1 MTSILYATKADVPVE
16 LSAYAKPYRDEQ
28 HFGAAVITT
37 EGLAVEVVAK
47 AEYDATKAALD
58 LLDSA
63 YGALAADHK
72 ALTAERARL
81 IYQNEQ
87 MSAEHARL
95 TAQAEER
102 ALLKA
107 FVLDHIAESDIED
120 RILDLKAV
128 RDVVFRH

>member
-95 TAQAEER
+95 TAQER